1 MTQQN
6 DGLPKG
12 VYWMGGKIHDPK
24 GLMTKAPALP
34 DVVTFDVADGSF
46 EFYTK
51 EQFEHFVNELRNDL
65 VNEGLIECDE
75 GLDVD
80 DILSL
85 SYGDELFWDWM
96 PGPGE

>member
-1 MTQQN
+1 MT
-6 DGLPKG
+6 DKLPKG

-34 DVVTFDVADGSF
+34 DIVTFDVADGSF

-51 EQFEHFVNELRNDL
+51 EQFEEYVDNLRNDL
-65 VNEGLIECDE
+65 VNEGLVESDE

-80 DILSL
+80 DVLSMAL
-85 SYGDELFWDWM
+85 GDEVFWDWM
-96 PGPGE
+96 PGPA